1 MEINC
6 PFKKHKN
13 LLGKPGK
20 GIHSYRF
27 LNIAIM
33 DYIQTIGVSMLTT
46 YLTKIPLVLTTIFW
60 LILGIILHILFGVE
74 TEVVKYLGI
83 KCK

>member
-6 PFKKHKN
+6 PFKNHKN

-46 YLTKIPLVLTTIFW
+46 YLTKIPLMFYN
-60 LILGIILHILFGVE
+60 
-74 TEVVKYLGI
+74 TEKLRSARTCMS
-83 KCK
+83 KLMKQK